1 MKLKNR
7 QNIQLKAITIPVLL
21 FLMITVCSCSKK
33 LTFSESAIVPAA
45 QGSVKFKKDKNENY
59 AINLTVRNLSE
70 PGRLVE
76 SRNTYVVW
84 ANTSNTGV
92 KNLGQLKN
100 ASGLFSKKLKSE
112 LRTTTPFKPEGFF
125 ITAENKADIT
135 YPGGQVILT
144 TR

>member
-1 MKLKNR
+1 
-7 QNIQLKAITIPVLL
+7 
-21 FLMITVCSCSKK
+21 
-33 LTFSESAIVPAA
+33 
-45 QGSVKFKKDKNENY
+45 VKFKKDKNDNY
-59 AINLTVRNLSE
+59 AVNLIVRDLAE

-84 ANTSNTGV
+84 ANTRNSGV

-112 LRTTTPFKPEGFF
+112 LKTSTPFEPEGFF

-135 YPGGQVILT
+135 LPGGQVILT
-144 TR
+144 TK

>member
-1 MKLKNR
+1 LKNHHNFR
-7 QNIQLKAITIPVLL
+7 FKISILFTLL
-21 FLMITVCSCSKK
+21 TLLTLSSCARKF
-33 LTFSESAIVPAA
+33 TFSESVIVPAA
-45 QGSVKFKKDKNENY
+45 KGSVKFKKDKNDNY
-59 AINLTVRNLSE
+59 AVNLIVRDLAE

-84 ANTSNTGV
+84 ANTRNSGV

-112 LRTTTPFKPEGFF
+112 LKTSTPFEPEGFF

-135 YPGGQVILT
+135 LPGGQVILT
-144 TR
+144 TK

>member
-1 MKLKNR
+1 MTLKNHR
-7 QNIQLKAITIPVLL
+7 NLRFKISILFTLL
-21 FLMITVCSCSKK
+21 ALLTLSSCSRKFN
-33 LTFSESAIVPAA
+33 FSDSVIVPAA
-45 QGSVKFKKDKNENY
+45 KGSVKFKKDKNDNY
-59 AINLTVRNLSE
+59 AVTLTVRDLAE

-84 ANTSNTGV
+84 ANTADNGV

-112 LRTTTPFKPEGFF
+112 LKTTTPFKPEGFF
-125 ITAENKADIT
+125 ITAENRADIT
-135 YPGGQVILT
+135 LPGGQVILT